1 MKTGKLFLIPTPINN
16 EDMKDILLQSDIE
29 RVINIKYFIVETPK
43 NARHNLGTLP
53 LNNKMQDIQF
63 EELSEHTK
71 EKDIKMLLQPLL
83 EGNNTGLM
91 SDAGL
96 PSIAD
101 PGFRLVKAA
110 QEADIEVIPLTGP
123 SSIFLALMA
132 SGLNGQNF
140 AFNGYLPKDITQLKN
155 KIKFLENL
163 AVKIDQTQIFMDT
176 PYRNQKLYESIIEV
190 CSPSTLLCI
199 AFNIGNDNGYIKT
212 KKIFQWRKEKIIL
225 GKSPCLF
232 LLNKS

>member
-16 EDMKDILLQSDIE
+16 QEMKDILLPSDIE
-29 RVINIKYFIVETPK
+29 LIVDLKYFIVETPK

-53 LNNKMQDIQF
+53 LKNKIQDIHF
-63 EELSEHTK
+63 EELNEHTR
-71 EKDIKMLLQPLL
+71 ERDISNLLQPLL
-83 EGNNTGLM
+83 DGFNTGLM
-91 SDAGL
+91 SDAGV

-101 PGFRLVKAA
+101 PGFRVVRAA
-110 QEADIEVIPLTGP
+110 QEAGIEVIPLTGP

-140 AFNGYLPKDITQLKN
+140 AFNGYLPKDSLELKK

-190 CSPSTLLCI
+190 CGPNTSLCI
-199 AFNIGNDNGYIKT
+199 SFNIGSENGYIRT
-212 KKIFQWRKEKIIL
+212 KRIFQWRKEKLLL

-232 LLNKS
+232 LLNK